1 MFTNELRIGN
11 WVQRIG
17 FPLKVTG
24 IKGTDVWVD
33 GNGAELE
40 YYIYDGINPI
50 SLTEEWLVGF
60 GFEPIMGNVFAKW
73 LDRWEGR
80 LIFIDPTLRFYGIE
94 QNGSILF
101 TSGNNFNKVH
111 QLQNLYFALTGD
123 EL

>member
-1 MFTNELRIGN
+1 MFTDELRIGN

-17 FPLKVTG
+17 YPLKVTG

-33 GNGAELE
+33 GNGVELE

-50 SLTEEWLVGF
+50 PLTEEWLVGF

-111 QLQNLYFALTGD
+111 ELQNLYFALTGD